1 MRERERREGGR
12 AHGGRAAVHGPGPD
26 RARPGRAGPG
36 WVASRVKI
44 PRHAQPL
51 IGIQT
56 RNKKHNETR
65 KTRD

>member
-1 MRERERREGGR
+1 MGKLNERKGEKGGGR
-12 AHGGRAAVHGPGPD
+12 AWGEGQGRQGRGGQGRAELGQ
-26 RARPGRAGPG
+26 AGPS

-56 RNKKHNETR
+56 
-65 KTRD
+65 